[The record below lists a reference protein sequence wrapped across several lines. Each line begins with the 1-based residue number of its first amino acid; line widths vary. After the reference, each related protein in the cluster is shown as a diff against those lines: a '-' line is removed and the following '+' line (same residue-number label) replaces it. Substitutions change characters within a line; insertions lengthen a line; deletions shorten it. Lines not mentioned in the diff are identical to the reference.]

1 MLKHYFKLFSLF
13 IAFTIVVAHSIIPHH
28 HEEATE
34 HHGNSHNDESPLN
47 DAFSHFQHFAPANE
61 NGFIHHIVAFKY
73 RTNFHTPKDF
83 ISAFVFNLLK
93 LDETVPIGFA
103 HKSGDLLPDYHL
115 SSFLLRGPPS
125 FSA

>member
-1 MLKHYFKLFSLF
+1 M
-13 IAFTIVVAHSIIPHH
+13 AHSIVPHI

-34 HHGNSHNDESPLN
+34 HHSNSHSDDSPLS
-47 DAFSHFQHFAPANE
+47 DAFSHFQHFTPANE

-73 RTNFHTPKDF
+73 GSNLHTPEDF
-83 ISAFVFNLLK
+83 IPAFVFHLLK
-93 LDETVPIGFA
+93 IEEAVPLGFPD
-103 HKSGDLLPDYHL
+103 KSGVLLPDYHL

>member
-1 MLKHYFKLFSLF
+1 MLKNSFKIFSLF
-13 IAFTIVVAHSIIPHH
+13 IAFTIVMAHSIIPHH

-34 HHGNSHNDESPLN
+34 HHANSHNDESPLS
-47 DAFSHFQHFAPANE
+47 DAFSHFQHFTPANE

-73 RTNFHTPKDF
+73 ATNLHPPTYCTP
-83 ISAFVFNLLK
+83 AFVFHFLK
-93 LDETVPIGFA
+93 IDETVPLGFTDIPGNPFP
-103 HKSGDLLPDYHL
+103 KYHL